1 MVPNYKILRMNS
13 ILLGKHFALIAL
25 VVLFV
30 GCATS
35 KTKYANEEGKED
47 VSTTKTV
54 AHTFYLIG
62 DAGLS
67 PMNGMNDALKI
78 FKSKLDDADKNSTA
92 LFLGDNIYP
101 AGLPD
106 PKDSTAAYIKAKNDL
121 DAQLKTLDN
130 FKGAP
135 IFIPGNHDW
144 YTEGLVGLEREQ
156 DYIQEQLDSKDVF
169 FPEDGCPIETI
180 EVTDNITVIAIDT
193 EWYLTNWDK
202 RPDINDKCDIKTRD
216 AFWLEL
222 EDEIKDNRQNT
233 TIIAMHHPMFS
244 YGPHGGQYSTK
255 AHLYPKGKV
264 GPLPILGSFVNLLR
278 RTTGASIEDMSNKRY
293 TELRKRLLTLAQ
305 YSEKVILA
313 SGHEHTL
320 QYIVEENTPQIVSGS
335 GAKTGT
341 TRLLNGS
348 KFSTGQRGY
357 ATLEVYT
364 DGSSQVRYFGVDG
377 NKDEEF
383 LFTSQVL
390 PPDRK
395 LFQGKYDEKFP
406 TTVKA
411 SVYSEDEIDRSG
423 FFKFLW
429 GDRYR
434 KYYATKVEAPTVN
447 LDTLMGGLVPVH
459 KGGGHQS
466 KSLRLR
472 DKDGKEFVMRALRK
486 DAELYLQAMAFQE
499 QYVMGDFENTY
510 TENFLLDFYT
520 GSHPYGPFTT
530 AELSDAVGL
539 YHTNP
544 VLYYVPKQP
553 ALRDFNES
561 FGNELYMIEE
571 HAGDGHGNLE
581 SFGYANELKS
591 TNSMLEDL
599 RDDEKYAVDSEM
611 YLRARLFDMVMG
623 DWDRHVDQWRW
634 AEFKDKKND
643 KVLYKPVPRDRD
655 MVYSKHGDGFFMN
668 LATRI
673 IPALHLMEG
682 FNEEIRNVKGF
693 NSSPKTYVLDMALL
707 TETTPEQWQE
717 QAKFIRE
724 NLTEEVIDKAFTHFP
739 KEVRDETVA
748 EIKRILLARSAKIEE
763 TAQTYYGVLNKYA
776 VVVGT
781 DKDDWF
787 EVNVLNDK
795 ETEVKVYRN
804 IKGEKDKLFFSKVFN
819 KNSTKEVWVYGLD
832 DDDIFEVNGDER
844 SAIKIRLVGGQ
855 NNDIYRV
862 GQGGNIAVYDYKTKK
877 NTIEEL
883 SGAKLKLTDDYNTN
897 NYLPL
902 QIRNSVNQIIPTIGY
917 NPDDGVK
924 IGISDTYTYNGFR
937 QNPFTQQ
944 HKVDASFYFAT
955 SGFELGY
962 SGEFAH
968 VFENWNLHLGARF
981 TSPNFA
987 INFFDFGN
995 STENFD
1001 DDLGMDYNRVRLQ
1014 TLKFAPA
1021 LVWRGQYGA
1030 KFKTGVSYES
1040 IEVEESD
1047 DRFINTYYQANG
1059 EETGNKFVGVDAEY
1073 SYANTDNAA
1082 FPTMGM
1088 STSLTT
1094 GYKRSTDNGNAFGY
1108 VIPSLAFDYKLIP
1121 SGRLVLATKW
1131 KAYFNIGDDYEFYQA
1146 ASIGGIDGLRGFRN
1160 QRFTGKKSYYQNT
1173 DIRYSLRKIKTQLLP
1188 LAMGFYGGFDYGR
1201 VWLPMENSKEWHTSY
1216 GGGFFLNGADIVTAR
1231 MALFNSDDGLRFSF
1245 GVGFGF

>member
-1 MVPNYKILRMNS
+1 MVPNYKILRVNS
-13 ILLGKHFALIAL
+13 VLFGKHFALIAL
-25 VVLFV
+25 LTLFS
-30 GCATS
+30 GCATL
-35 KTKYANEEGKED
+35 KTKYANEEGKTD
-47 VSTTKTV
+47 VPTTKEIS
-54 AHTFYLIG
+54 HTFYLIG

-67 PMNGMNDALKI
+67 PMDGMNDALKI
-78 FKSKLDDADKNSTA
+78 FKDKLDKADKNSTA

-106 PKDSTAAYIKAKNDL
+106 PIDSTAAYILAKNDL
-121 DAQLKTLDN
+121 DAQLKTLED
-130 FKGAP
+130 FKGKP

-144 YTEGLVGLEREQ
+144 YTEGLVGLKREQ
-156 DYIQEQLDSKDVF
+156 DYIQENLDSKDVF

-180 EVTDNITVIAIDT
+180 EVNDEVTIIAIDT
-193 EWYLTNWDK
+193 EWYLTNWNK

-216 AFWLEL
+216 SFWLEL
-222 EDEIKDNRQNT
+222 EDKIKDNRQKT
-233 TIIAMHHPMFS
+233 TVIAMHHPMFS
-244 YGPHGGQYSTK
+244 YGTHGGQYTFQS
-255 AHLYPKGKV
+255 HFYPKGKI
-264 GPLPILGSFVNLLR
+264 GPLPILGSFINVLR
-278 RTTGASIEDMSNKRY
+278 RTTGASIEDMTNKRY
-293 TELRKRLLTLAQ
+293 TELKKRLLTLAQ
-305 YSEKVILA
+305 YSEKVVLA

-335 GAKTGT
+335 GAKTGAT
-341 TRLLNGS
+341 NLLNGS
-348 KFSTGQRGY
+348 KFSTGERGY

-364 DGSSQVRYFGVDG
+364 DGSSQVRFFGVDA

-390 PPDRK
+390 PPDRT
-395 LFQGKYDEKFP
+395 FSEEKYSDEFP
-406 TTVKA
+406 ATVKA
-411 SVYSEDEIDRSG
+411 SIYTEDEVDKSG
-423 FFKFLW
+423 FFKFVW

-486 DAELYLQAMAFQE
+486 DAELYLQAMAFQD

-510 TENFLLDFYT
+510 TENLLLDFYT
-520 GSHPYGPFTT
+520 GSNPYGPFTT
-530 AELSDAVGL
+530 GELSDAVGL
-539 YHTNP
+539 FHTNP
-544 VLYYVPKQP
+544 VLYYVPKQS
-553 ALRDFNES
+553 ALKEYNQS
-561 FGNELYMIEE
+561 FGDELYMIEE
-571 HAGDGHGNLE
+571 HAGDGHGDLE
-581 SFGYANELKS
+581 SFGYSNELKS
-591 TNSMLEDL
+591 TDSMLEDL
-599 RDDEKYAVDSEM
+599 RDDEKYSVDSEL

-634 AEFKDKKND
+634 AEFEDKEND
-643 KVLYKPVPRDRD
+643 KILYKPVPRDRD
-655 MVYSKHGDGFFMN
+655 MVYSKHGDGFFMS

-673 IPALHLMEG
+673 IPGLRLMEG

-707 TETTPEQWQE
+707 TQTTPEEWQE

-724 NLTEEVIDKAFTHFP
+724 NLTSEVIDKAFMHFP
-739 KEVRDETVA
+739 KEVRDETVD
-748 EIKRILLARSAKIEE
+748 EIKGILLARAANIEE
-763 TAQTYYGVLNKYA
+763 TARIYYGVLNKYA
-776 VVVGT
+776 VVIGT

-787 EVNVLNDK
+787 EVNILNDM

-804 IKGEKDKLFFSKVFN
+804 IKGKRKKLFFEKVFN
-819 KNSTKEVWVYGLD
+819 KKSTKEVWVYGLD

-844 SAIKIRLVGGQ
+844 SAIKMRLIGGQ

-862 GQGGNIAVYDYKTKK
+862 NEGGNIAIYDYKTKK
-877 NTIEEL
+877 NTIEER

-924 IGISDTYTYNGFR
+924 IGFSDTYTFNGFR

-944 HKVDASFYFAT
+944 HKLDASYYFAT

-968 VFENWNLHLGARF
+968 IFENWNLHLGARF

-995 STENFD
+995 NTDNFD
-1001 DDLGMDYNRVRLQ
+1001 DDLGLDYNRVRLQ

-1021 LVWRGQYGA
+1021 LVWRGDLGA
-1030 KFKTGVSYES
+1030 KFKAGVSYES

-1059 EETGNKFVGVDAEY
+1059 EETVNRFVGVDAEY
-1073 SYANTDNAA
+1073 SYTNTDNVA

-1088 STSLTT
+1088 STSILT
-1094 GYKRSTDNGNAFGY
+1094 GYKRSTENGNAFGY
-1108 VIPSLAFDYKLIP
+1108 IIPSLGFDYKLIP

-1131 KAYFNIGDDYEFYQA
+1131 KAHFNIGDDYEFYQA
-1146 ASIGGIDGLRGFRN
+1146 ASIGGLDGLRGFRN
-1160 QRFTGKKSYYQNT
+1160 QRFTGKKSFYQNT

-1188 LAMGFYGGFDYGR
+1188 LSMGLYGGFDYGR
-1201 VWLPMENSKEWHTSY
+1201 VWLPKEDSKDWHTSY

-1231 MALFNSDDGLRFSF
+1231 LALFNSDDGLRFSF
-1245 GVGFGF
+1245 GLGFGF